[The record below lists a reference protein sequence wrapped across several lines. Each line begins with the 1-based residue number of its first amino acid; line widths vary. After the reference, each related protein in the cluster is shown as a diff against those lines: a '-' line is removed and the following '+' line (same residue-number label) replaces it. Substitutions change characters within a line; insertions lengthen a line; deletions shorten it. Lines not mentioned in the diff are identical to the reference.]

1 MALSHV
7 VTPPQAEPVAVADAM
22 LQLSIDDE
30 AMQPKLEPLLV
41 DARER
46 AEHELG
52 RSLIT
57 QTRQMLLTCWPCCP
71 ERWSAVEL
79 DAPPVQSVSKVE
91 YWAGGWQTLDPQA
104 YSLEQFEKHRHLLVP
119 TLGWPALGDRNGAR
133 VRITY
138 VAGFGDTGAAV
149 PQPIRQWIVAMAGHA
164 LEDPTGQSEPN
175 DFINRRLDAWRTRF

>member
-30 AMQPKLEPLLV
+30 AMQPKLEPLLI

-71 ERWSAVEL
+71 ERWNAVEL
-79 DAPPVQSVSKVE
+79 DAPPVQEVTQVQ
-91 YWAGGWQTLDPQA
+91 YWADGWQTLPPPA
-104 YSLEQFEKHRHLLVP
+104 YSLEPIGKHQHLLVP
-119 TLGWPALGDRNGAR
+119 VGAWPSLGGRNGVR

-138 VAGFGDTGAAV
+138 IAGFGDEGEAV
-149 PQPIRQWIVAMAGHA
+149 PQAIRQWIVAMAGHA
-164 LEDPTGQSEPN
+164 LEDPTGQNQPN
-175 DFINRRLDAWRTRF
+175 EFLNRRLDAWRTRI